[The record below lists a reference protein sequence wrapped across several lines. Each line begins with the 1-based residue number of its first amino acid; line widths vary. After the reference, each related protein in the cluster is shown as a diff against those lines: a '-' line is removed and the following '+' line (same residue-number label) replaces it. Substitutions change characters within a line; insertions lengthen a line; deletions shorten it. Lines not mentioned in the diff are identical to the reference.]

1 LFNGPN
7 PVLQVLS
14 RAIPAIS
21 LFLMR
26 RISTRQIRSLAQ
38 NRRPIKNKN
47 GSSLETETK
56 NGLGTRLFPA
66 HPAKV
71 TCIYR
76 NQQVSVNPKFASVG
90 EGISILPQAE
100 TAIPRS
106 ASVRYI
112 CREECSQTVRS
123 SAPKKD
129 FREADHQNQADGLIL
144 SP

>member
-1 LFNGPN
+1 LFNGPS

-26 RISTRQIRSLAQ
+26 RISTRQIRSFAQ
-38 NRRPIKNKN
+38 NRRPIKKKN

-56 NGLGTRLFPA
+56 NGLGTRLFTA

-90 EGISILPQAE
+90 DRVLLPPDPFVNPNEVLSADLAG
-100 TAIPRS
+100 TALNVS
-106 ASVRYI
+106 
-112 CREECSQTVRS
+112 
-123 SAPKKD
+123 
-129 FREADHQNQADGLIL
+129 
-144 SP
+144 